1 MLNYNKYRRNIVNV
15 SLNFN
20 ELGISAK
27 NSQALKTNMNIIT
40 PTPVQKTAIPLILK
54 GRNVMVQAK
63 TGTGKTIAFLLPIL
77 EKLKGLFNECLILE
91 PTREL
96 AKQVHEEFQGL
107 GNREVK
113 SVIVYGGVSIDE
125 QIKKLEHG
133 SHIIIGTPGRM
144 IDLYER
150 RKLNLKNIRFV
161 VLDEADRLW
170 DMGFAPDV
178 KYILS
183 QIKTNYQFMLF
194 SATLDRDMR
203 DLVIRHTKNSF
214 DFINLSRDDLTVGST
229 EQFYYLIDN
238 FDEKYTTFIDILKNQ
253 NPDHVLIFVNTKRT
267 AEWLSRM
274 LKNER
279 KINYRI
285 EMLSGTMTQYQRERV
300 LKEFRERKINMLV
313 ATDVAARGLDIDDI
327 SHVINYDLPKYPEV
341 YVHRIG
347 RTSRMNKKG
356 VAITLVLKDEYSY
369 LCNIEDLINKDI
381 IKMETKDQQVQRNR
395 FTIY

>member
-1 MLNYNKYRRNIVNV
+1 VNV

-133 SHIIIGTPGRM
+133 THIIIGTPGRM